1 MNKQSTEANEPRS
14 AASMAA
20 TAAYSAHIQEAMRY
34 DKLLPADYA
43 LAMSIMRAVSQGFT
57 EKQWEA
63 EQQSAVR
70 ALQDRPPDKEGAH
83 ADAADRYEQM
93 ITLLKDLVLWPW

>member
-1 MNKQSTEANEPRS
+1 MHKQSTEANEPRS

-20 TAAYSAHIQEAMRY
+20 TVAYSAHIQEAMRF
-34 DKLLPADYA
+34 DKLRPADYA

-57 EKQWEA
+57 EKQWET

-70 ALQDRPPDKEGAH
+70 ALQDRPPDKKGAH
-83 ADAADRYEQM
+83 ADAVDQYEQT